1 MHKNLDRQ
9 SSLKNICSTR
19 DLDDFITRK
28 DTCKNEKEKE
38 GGQNDADV
46 DDDVDDDD
54 IDDDDDDDAD
64 DDSAFA
70 DIVRSSKADA
80 DAFEGD

>member
-1 MHKNLDRQ
+1 MILSRGRILVRTK
-9 SSLKNICSTR
+9 K
-19 DLDDFITRK
+19 
-28 DTCKNEKEKE
+28 KE
-38 GGQNDADV
+38 GDQNDADV

-54 IDDDDDDDAD
+54 IDDDDDAD